1 MCGISGFYGLKPINK
16 NKINNTLEL
25 MKNRGPEFSD
35 YKVFINNENIIYL
48 LHSRLSIIDL
58 NQRSNQPF
66 ILDNY
71 AITFNGE
78 IYNFKE
84 LKQKLLEKNV
94 KFKTNSD
101 TEVLLQYFKIYK
113 EKCFD
118 FFEGMWALAIYDKKT
133 NELILSRD
141 RFSEK
146 PLYYY
151 QEGYNFYFGSN

>member
-16 NKINNTLEL
+16 NTINNTLEL

-71 AITFNGE
+71 AITFNG
-78 IYNFKE
+78 
-84 LKQKLLEKNV
+84 
-94 KFKTNSD
+94 
-101 TEVLLQYFKIYK
+101 
-113 EKCFD
+113 
-118 FFEGMWALAIYDKKT
+118 
-133 NELILSRD
+133 
-141 RFSEK
+141 
-146 PLYYY
+146 
-151 QEGYNFYFGSN
+151 